1 MKVLLAQDTFLP
13 KIGGAE
19 VHLWKLSKKLQER
32 GHQVTIVTAMPGPSV
47 VDGLLVYRFPL
58 LQGQGKKAV
67 GALPIYL
74 PKIISLVRGHDLVH
88 GHYTALCSA
97 VLGTIAQL
105 FKRPFVVTL
114 HGYGTLDS
122 SVQRSVWLKLWRR
135 LAFRH
140 ACKVIATS
148 DEMRQVASR
157 FVPEERIFVIPNGVD
172 VEEFTPSNDAL
183 PTSPIRI
190 ATVRR
195 LVPKNGVQYLIE
207 AAPLILQLSPKK
219 VEFWIIGD
227 GSLRQYLE
235 ERVRSLG
242 IEAHFRFW
250 GALPN
255 KKIRE
260 ILQQVHIVVF
270 PSSAESTSIAALEAM
285 SMEKPIVASAVGAYP
300 ELLGENERGLLVRLF
315 DREESDYNAPMTLP
329 MERLQRLAQTI
340 VQLIQ
345 NPRLAETL
353 GKRARAY
360 ICQHYDWRIIAS
372 KVESIYEAC
381 LSKR

>member
-19 VHLWKLSKKLQER
+19 VHLWKLGKKLQER
-32 GHQVTIVTAMPGPSV
+32 GHQVTIVTATPGPSA
-47 VDGLLVYRFPL
+47 VDGLLVHRFPL
-58 LQGQGKKAV
+58 LQSQGKKAV
-67 GALPIYL
+67 SALLIYL
-74 PKIISLVRGHDLVH
+74 PKIIALVKNHDLVH

-97 VLGTIAQL
+97 ILGTIAKL
-105 FKRPFVVTL
+105 FRRPFLVTL

-122 SVQRSVWLKLWRR
+122 SVQGSFWLQLWRR
-135 LAFRH
+135 LAFHCAR
-140 ACKVIATS
+140 KIIATS
-148 DEMRQVASR
+148 NEMKQVAKR
-157 FVPEERIFVIPNGVD
+157 FVPEERIVVIPNGVD
-172 VEEFTPSNDAL
+172 TDEFKPSNDVL

-207 AAPLILQLSPKK
+207 AAPLILQASPKK

-227 GSLRQYLE
+227 GRLRQYLE
-235 ERVRSLG
+235 DRVRLLG
-242 IEAHFRFW
+242 IETHFRFF

-255 KKIRE
+255 EEIRE
-260 ILQQVHIVVF
+260 VLKQVHIVVF

-300 ELLGENERGLLVRLF
+300 ELLGENDRGLLVSLF
-315 DREESDYNAPMTLP
+315 DREESDYNAPLTLP
-329 MERLQRLAQTI
+329 TERLQRLTQAI

-345 NPRLAETL
+345 NPQLAETL

-360 ICQHYDWRIIAS
+360 VCQHYDWRIIAG
-372 KVESIYEAC
+372 KVESIYLELC
-381 LSKR
+381 